1 MQVEP
6 TAYEGNMAKR
16 NYKNDRYT
24 MDDAKKGVTKK
35 SASKAKVAREA
46 ASTVYVKD
54 GKPKKSRKQL
64 RYEEKM
70 AEAKR
75 KEIEERRYNRVA
87 GPGAASSL
95 DSNKDHTESKRWRK
109 YWWVFLIAAAAFAFG
124 AYKTQGTTPFYVFIV
139 LSYASIIAALVVE
152 FWKVRKARE
161 KEEKRSEQKLS
172 AKRIKHEIAEQQQA
186 RDEKMLKRFKKDG
199 EVDEDLPFK

>member
-1 MQVEP
+1 
-6 TAYEGNMAKR
+6 MAKR

-54 GKPKKSRKQL
+54 GKPRKTKKQL
-64 RYEEKM
+64 RYEERM

-95 DSNKDHTESKRWRK
+95 DSNKDQSQSKRWRRF
-109 YWWVFLIAAAAFAFG
+109 WWVFLIAAALFAFC
-124 AYKTQGTTPFYVFIV
+124 AYKTQGTKLFYVFMV
-139 LSYASIIAALVVE
+139 LSYASIITALVIE
-152 FWKVRKARE
+152 FWKIRKARN
-161 KEEKRSEQKLS
+161 EEDKRSEQKLS
-172 AKRIKHEIAEQQQA
+172 TKRIKHEIAEQQQA
-186 RDEKMLKRFKKDG
+186 RDTKMLKRFNKRG
-199 EVDEDLPFK
+199 EVDEDLPFKE